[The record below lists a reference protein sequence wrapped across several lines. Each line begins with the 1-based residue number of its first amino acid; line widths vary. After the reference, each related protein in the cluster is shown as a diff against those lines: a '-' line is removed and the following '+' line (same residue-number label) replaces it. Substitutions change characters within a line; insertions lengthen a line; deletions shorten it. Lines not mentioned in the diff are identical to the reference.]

1 MQMRPNLPT
10 KNPRVSVGL
19 SHQEAGTLQDFA
31 DRNHLSCSWVARQ
44 AIIEYLE
51 RNASPQGALPLGKKG
66 VANDAA

>member
-1 MQMRPNLPT
+1 MQMRPSLPT

-19 SHQEAGTLQDFA
+19 DPQEADALREFA

-51 RNASPQGALPLGKKG
+51 RSASPQGALPLVKRGGGK
-66 VANDAA
+66 